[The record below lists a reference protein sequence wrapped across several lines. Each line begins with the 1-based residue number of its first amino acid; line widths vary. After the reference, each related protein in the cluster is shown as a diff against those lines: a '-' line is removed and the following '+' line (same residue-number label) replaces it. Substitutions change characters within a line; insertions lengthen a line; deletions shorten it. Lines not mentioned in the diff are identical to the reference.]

1 MVPNM
6 AILSRAYL
14 KASYYLSKAKN
25 AKAASAKRI
34 RVEKALTDLR
44 DEEPG
49 TSYSVVLLPSA
60 FIDAH
65 MT

>member
-6 AILSRAYL
+6 AILSQAYL

-25 AKAASAKRI
+25 AQAASAKRI
-34 RVEKALTDLR
+34 RIEKALTDLR
-44 DEEPG
+44 DKEPG
-49 TSYSVVLLPSA
+49 TSYSVVSLPSA

>member
-44 DEEPG
+44 DKEPG
-49 TSYSVVLLPSA
+49 TFYSVVSLLSA

>member
-6 AILSRAYL
+6 AILSQAYL
-14 KASYYLSKAKN
+14 KESYYLSKAKN

-34 RVEKALTDLR
+34 RIEKALTDLR

-49 TSYSVVLLPSA
+49 TSYSVVFLPSA
-60 FIDAH
+60 FTDAH